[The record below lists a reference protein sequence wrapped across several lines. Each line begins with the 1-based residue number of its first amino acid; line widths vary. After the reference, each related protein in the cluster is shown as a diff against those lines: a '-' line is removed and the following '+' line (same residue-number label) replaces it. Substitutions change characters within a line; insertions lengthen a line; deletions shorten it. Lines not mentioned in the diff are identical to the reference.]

1 MKEQL
6 RHIATDAGCVGF
18 GVATA
23 AEFADVAATLRERD
37 AAGLS
42 GRRRFTYKNPEQA
55 ADVRSSFP
63 WARSIIALSW
73 AYLPDAGSPGPAK
86 GGAGRVARFATT
98 DHYEGLRAA
107 AAQVQ
112 AVLIDAGHHAEILI
126 DNDRLVDRAAAVRAG
141 IVWWGKS
148 TMALDPRHG
157 PWLLL
162 GSIVTD
168 ADFEPDVPMVRDCGT
183 CDDCIPACPT
193 GAIIAPGVLDANRCL
208 AHWLQTAGV
217 FPLELRV
224 PLGDRVYGCDDCLDA
239 CPPGHKQLGTQLP
252 IRGRVDL
259 LELLA
264 ADDDTLLER
273 FGHFYLPGRRPRIL
287 RRNAIL
293 ALGNSWHGKAGED
306 ARSAAVVVLA
316 GYLAA
321 SEETLRLH
329 AAWALGRIGGDDA
342 RRHLEGR
349 RRYEQAPGVLVEI
362 DQALEVYASP
372 RGNDGR

>member
-1 MKEQL
+1 MKEHL
-6 RHIATDAGCVGF
+6 RHIATDAGCAGF
-18 GVATA
+18 GVTTA
-23 AEFADVAATLRERD
+23 AEFAEVAATLRERD
-37 AAGLS
+37 DAGLS

-55 ADVRSSFP
+55 ADVRRSFP

-73 AYLPDAGSPGPAK
+73 AYLPEAGSPGSARR
-86 GGAGRVARFATT
+86 GEGRIARFASA

-107 AAQVQ
+107 ATQVQ
-112 AVLIDAGHHAEILI
+112 TVLADSGHHAEVLV

-168 ADFEPDVPMVRDCGT
+168 AKLECDAPMVRDCGT
-183 CDDCIPACPT
+183 CDACIPACPT

-217 FPLELRV
+217 FPRELRI

-239 CPPGHKQLGTQLP
+239 CPPGHKQLEMPLE
-252 IRGRVDL
+252 IRGRIDL

-264 ADDDTLLER
+264 ADDDTLLKR
-273 FGHFYLPGRRPRIL
+273 FDHFYLPGRRPRIL

-293 ALGNSWHGKAGED
+293 ALGNSWHAGADSAGK
-306 ARSAAVVVLA
+306 SAAVAVLA
-316 GYLAA
+316 GYLAG

-342 RRHLEGR
+342 GRHLEKR
-349 RRYEQAPGVLVEI
+349 RLHEQAPGVLIEI